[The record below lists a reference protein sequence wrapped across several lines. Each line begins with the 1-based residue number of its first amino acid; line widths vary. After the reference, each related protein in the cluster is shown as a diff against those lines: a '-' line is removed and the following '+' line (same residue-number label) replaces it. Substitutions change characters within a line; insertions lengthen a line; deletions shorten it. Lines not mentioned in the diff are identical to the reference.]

1 MTKRTIAI
9 VTPIL
14 NDWESFGFLIRDIAA
29 LEALA
34 GDRVILVAVDDGST
48 AVDPPHQDALTGC
61 LEAIHVISLKANQG
75 HQRAIAL
82 GLAYVERNV
91 SADIVIVMDSDG
103 EDTPDSLADLV
114 EAHESHP
121 EKMIVAQRAQRS
133 ESVSFRLFYQIYKF
147 VFFLLTGK
155 AISFGNFCLAPKAR
169 LSNLLYN
176 AGVWNNIA
184 ATMLK
189 SRVPI
194 HFVPTNR
201 GTRYS
206 GESKMNFTSLMIHGF
221 SAISVFTDVVIGRI
235 ITFLVGASTFVI
247 GCVIGV
253 VGLKLFTSVFV
264 PGYATYVILFLVT
277 MLAIT
282 LFTGFL
288 MILSLLATRE
298 QAASLPSRLIDDLV
312 DEVGIV
318 SRSSVI
324 NSVAS

>member
-1 MTKRTIAI
+1 
-9 VTPIL
+9 
-14 NDWESFGFLIRDIAA
+14 
-29 LEALA
+29 
-34 GDRVILVAVDDGST
+34 
-48 AVDPPHQDALTGC
+48 
-61 LEAIHVISLKANQG
+61 
-75 HQRAIAL
+75 
-82 GLAYVERNV
+82 
-91 SADIVIVMDSDG
+91 
-103 EDTPDSLADLV
+103 
-114 EAHESHP
+114 
-121 EKMIVAQRAQRS
+121 
-133 ESVSFRLFYQIYKF
+133 
-147 VFFLLTGK
+147 
-155 AISFGNFCLAPKAR
+155 
-169 LSNLLYN
+169 
-176 AGVWNNIA
+176 
-184 ATMLK
+184 
-189 SRVPI
+189 
-194 HFVPTNR
+194 
-201 GTRYS
+201 
-206 GESKMNFTSLMIHGF
+206 MNFTSLMIHGF